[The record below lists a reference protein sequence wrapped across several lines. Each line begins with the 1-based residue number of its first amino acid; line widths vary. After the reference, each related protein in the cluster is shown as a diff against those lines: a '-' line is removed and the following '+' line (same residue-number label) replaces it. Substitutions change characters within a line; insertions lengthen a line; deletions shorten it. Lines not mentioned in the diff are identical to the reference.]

1 MRATEAVGFL
11 AAEIQLAWLQAEPKH
26 GDSHDGDDPHQLLN
40 AREKAIGRL
49 LPVANNPGSLLTA
62 EPIEGGPAADDC
74 RAPIAR
80 DQAATNVMRPL
91 REAPPAHAKS

>member
-1 MRATEAVGFL
+1 MRATEAVGIL
-11 AAEIQLAWLQAEPKH
+11 AAERPLAWLQAQPKH
-26 GDSHDGDDPHQLLN
+26 GDGHDGDDPYQVPD
-40 AREKAIGRL
+40 ARDKALGRL

-62 EPIEGGPAADDC
+62 ESIVGNSAADDC

-80 DQAATNVMRPL
+80 DQAAANVMRPL